1 PDRATPLAAEDLVL
15 LATSSYMLGRE
26 DDCIRIL
33 GRAFQRYSDDGVML
47 HAARCA
53 FWIGMQLALRG
64 EMGPATGLLGRAQ
77 RLVERQ
83 DRECVE
89 QGYMLVPVA
98 FEHEA
103 SGDFAGPVRA
113 LDPAAA
119 GAFEGAAATA
129 GAAAEF
135 GERFGDADLF
145 ALAVHMQG
153 GVLVK
158 CGRVEEGLAVRGE
171 AMVTAIAGELSPIVT
186 GIVYC
191 GVILACEEIYELR
204 RAQEWT
210 GGLALRCE
218 EPRHTV
224 AATQ

>member
-1 PDRATPLAAEDLVL
+1 
-15 LATSSYMLGRE
+15 
-26 DDCIRIL
+26 
-33 GRAFQRYSDDGVML
+33 
-47 HAARCA
+47 
-53 FWIGMQLALRG
+53 MQLALRG
-64 EMGPATGLLGRAQ
+64 EMGPATGWLGRAQ
-77 RLVERQ
+77 RLVDRE
-83 DRECVE
+83 DRECAE
-89 QGYMLVPVA
+89 QGYMLLPVA
-98 FEHEA
+98 FEHEVG
-103 SGDFAGPVRA
+103 GD
-113 LDPAAA
+113 
-119 GAFEGAAATA
+119 FEGAATTA
-129 GAAAEF
+129 GAAAEL

-145 ALAVHMQG
+145 ALAVHVQG